1 MRGFLV
7 GAMAACLCASSLMAE
22 APGPQAN
29 ENAPGNAAIK
39 SPDVETAATAAS
51 GANSF
56 TEGQARDRIGKAGF
70 ADVSQLVKDKDGLW
84 QGTAKRNGKSVS
96 VALDYKGNV
105 TSK

>member
-1 MRGFLV
+1 MRRFLV
-7 GAMAACLCASSLMAE
+7 ATIVACIGAPALGAE
-22 APGPQAN
+22 APAPKAN
-29 ENAPGNAAIK
+29 SDAPGNAAVK
-39 SPDVETAATAAS
+39 SPDVQTTENAAS

-70 ADVSQLVKDKDGLW
+70 TDVSQLTKDEDGLW
-84 QGTAKRNGKSVS
+84 QGMAKRDGKSVK